1 MRVAV
6 LKEDNC
12 QPKKCNDECHD
23 FCPPV
28 RNGQECIIM
37 DEQTGKPHISESLC
51 IGCGICVNKCPHDAL
66 IIENLPSEL
75 ETDMIHRFSMN
86 GFRLFRLP
94 TPSKES
100 VVGILGPNG
109 MGKSTAISALSG
121 RLIPNLGDWLNQEPH
136 WEDIISSVP
145 KGELRDF
152 FIAVQK
158 GEISVA
164 LKPQNVDRL
173 PKRIQGTVHDLLK
186 HVDERGIFESMTKSL
201 GIDHLLEREVKQ
213 LSGGELQR
221 MAICATMLRDVD
233 VYFFD
238 EPSSYLDIHERMRIV
253 RIIQELAET
262 KRVIVIEHDLAVL
275 DVLADLVHIVY
286 GKKGAFGIFTPARST
301 RQAINTYLDGF
312 LPEENVRIRDK
323 PIKFLRHQDRM
334 AEIGTP
340 VVSWGEGLQKQLGD
354 FKLISSEGAVHRSEV
369 VGVVG
374 ANGTG
379 KSTMIKILAGEHE
392 YDEGWVTAEAT
403 ISYKPQHID
412 VDING
417 SVQLWL
423 DSELGPRW
431 RSGEFNVNVIK
442 ALGIDQ
448 LLPKRVK
455 KLSGGERQAVSIAL
469 CLGREA
475 DLYLFDEPSAH
486 LDASARM
493 EAAKAIRRTMEANEK
508 SAFVI
513 DHDVYFIDIVSDSL
527 LVFDRTNPRETHIH
541 NTLKH
546 LLTADRVSPFVGDV
560 EKALATINQHLLRT
574 YGTLE
579 AALMTW
585 MNHGGPNSA
594 IFGKIGSL
602 DEEQLRQ
609 HSTAYS
615 PYLRSQPI
623 HPVSIC
629 FMLNPTMIREICSPW
644 NEQEIPMASYGGHAK
659 GPFNLREGMN
669 RFLSGVDVTFRRDHD
684 SRRPRINKNKSR
696 KDREQRSSGDY
707 YSYDA

>member
-37 DEQTGKPHISESLC
+37 DEHTGKPHISESLC
-51 IGCGICVNKCPHDAL
+51 IGCGICINKCPHDAL

-75 ETDMIHRFSMN
+75 ETDMVHRYSMN

-121 RLIPNLGDWLNQEPH
+121 RLIPNLGDWLNQEPV
-136 WEDIISSVP
+136 WEDIIDSVP

-152 FIAVQK
+152 FIAVQE

-164 LKPQNVDRL
+164 VKPQNVDRL
-173 PKRIQGTVHDLLK
+173 PKRVKGTVRQLLER
-186 HVDERGIFESMTKSL
+186 VDERNLFDELTVAL
-201 GIDHLLEREVKQ
+201 GIDHLLDREVHQ

-221 MAICATMLRDVD
+221 MAICATILRDAD

-253 RIIQELAET
+253 RIIQNLAET

-301 RQAINTYLDGF
+301 RQAINSYLDGF

-323 PIKFLRHQDRM
+323 PIKFQRHQDRV
-334 AEIGTP
+334 AELGST
-340 VVSWGEGLQKQLGD
+340 VVSWGELTKKLGD
-354 FKLISSEGAVHRSEV
+354 FQLTAGEGAVHRSEV

-392 YDEGWVTAEAT
+392 YDEGWVTAGAT

-412 VDING
+412 VDIDG

-431 RSGEFNVNVIK
+431 RSGEFNVNVIR
-442 ALGIDQ
+442 ALGVDQ

-469 CLGREA
+469 CLGRDA
-475 DLYLFDEPSAH
+475 DLYLLDEPSAH
-486 LDASARM
+486 LDANARM

-527 LVFDRTNPRETHIH
+527 LVFE
-541 NTLKH
+541 
-546 LLTADRVSPFVGDV
+546 GEGGV
-560 EKALATINQHLLRT
+560 EGKAT
-574 YGTLE
+574 
-579 AALMTW
+579 
-585 MNHGGPNSA
+585 
-594 IFGKIGSL
+594 
-602 DEEQLRQ
+602 
-609 HSTAYS
+609 
-615 PYLRSQPI
+615 
-623 HPVSIC
+623 
-629 FMLNPTMIREICSPW
+629 
-644 NEQEIPMASYGGHAK
+644 
-659 GPFNLREGMN
+659 GPFNLRTGMN
-669 RFLSGVDVTFRRDHD
+669 RFLSGVNVTFRRDHD
-684 SRRPRINKNKSR
+684 SRRPRINKNESR
-696 KDREQRSSGDY
+696 KDREQRNSGDY

>member
-37 DEQTGKPHISESLC
+37 DEHTGKPHISESLC
-51 IGCGICVNKCPHDAL
+51 IGCGICINKCPHDAL

-75 ETDMIHRFSMN
+75 ETDVVHRYSMN

-121 RLIPNLGDWLNQEPH
+121 RLIPNLGDWLNQEPV
-136 WEDIISSVP
+136 WEDIIDSVP

-152 FIAVQK
+152 FIAVQE

-164 LKPQNVDRL
+164 VKPQNVDRL
-173 PKRIQGTVHDLLK
+173 PKRVKGTVRQLLER
-186 HVDERGIFESMTKSL
+186 VDERNLFDELTVAL
-201 GIDHLLEREVKQ
+201 GIDHLLDREVHQ

-221 MAICATMLRDVD
+221 MAICATILRDAD

-253 RIIQELAET
+253 RIIQNLAET

-301 RQAINTYLDGF
+301 RQAINSYLDGF

-323 PIKFLRHQDRM
+323 PIKFQRHQDRV
-334 AEIGTP
+334 AELGST
-340 VVSWGEGLQKQLGD
+340 VVSWGELTKKLGD
-354 FKLISSEGAVHRSEV
+354 FQLTAGEGAVHRSEV

-392 YDEGWVTAEAT
+392 YDEGWVTAGAT

-412 VDING
+412 VDIDG

-431 RSGEFNVNVIK
+431 RSGEFNVNVIR
-442 ALGIDQ
+442 ALGVDQ

-469 CLGREA
+469 CLGRDA
-475 DLYLFDEPSAH
+475 DLYLLDEPSAH
-486 LDASARM
+486 LDANARM

-527 LVFDRTNPRETHIH
+527 LVFEGEGGV
-541 NTLKH
+541 K
-546 LLTADRVSPFVGDV
+546 G
-560 EKALATINQHLLRT
+560 KAT
-574 YGTLE
+574 
-579 AALMTW
+579 
-585 MNHGGPNSA
+585 
-594 IFGKIGSL
+594 
-602 DEEQLRQ
+602 
-609 HSTAYS
+609 
-615 PYLRSQPI
+615 
-623 HPVSIC
+623 
-629 FMLNPTMIREICSPW
+629 
-644 NEQEIPMASYGGHAK
+644 
-659 GPFNLREGMN
+659 GPFNLRTGMN
-669 RFLSGVDVTFRRDHD
+669 RFLSGVNVTFRRDHD
-684 SRRPRINKNKSR
+684 SRRPRINKNESR
-696 KDREQRSSGDY
+696 KDREQRNSGDY

>member
-12 QPKKCNDECHD
+12 QPKKCNDECQV

-28 RNGQECIIM
+28 RNGQECIVM
-37 DEQTGKPHISESLC
+37 DEHTGKPHISESLC
-51 IGCGICVNKCPHDAL
+51 IGCGICINKCPHDAL

-75 ETDMIHRFSMN
+75 ETDMIHRYSMN

-121 RLIPNLGDWLNQEPH
+121 RIIPNLGDWLNQDTDWDEVVG
-136 WEDIISSVP
+136 SLP

-158 GEISVA
+158 GNVRVA
-164 LKPQNVDRL
+164 VKPQNVDKL
-173 PKRIQGTVHDLLK
+173 PKRISGTVADLLSK
-186 HVDERGIFESMTKSL
+186 VDERNMLVETTQSL
-201 GIDHLLEREVKQ
+201 GIDHLMDRTVQQ

-221 MAICATMLRDVD
+221 MAIAATILRDVD

-253 RIIQELAET
+253 RIIQDLAQT

-301 RQAINTYLDGF
+301 RQAINSYLDGF

-323 PIKFLRHQDRM
+323 PIKFLRHRDRSS
-334 AEIGTP
+334 EIGTP
-340 VVSWGEGLQKQLGD
+340 VVSWGGLEKKLGD
-354 FKLISSEGAVHRSEV
+354 FQLTSGDGAVHRSEV

-374 ANGTG
+374 SNGTG

-392 YDEGWVTAEAT
+392 YDGGWVTADAT

-412 VDING
+412 VDIDG

-455 KLSGGERQAVSIAL
+455 KLSGGERQAVSIAV
-469 CLGREA
+469 CLGRDA
-475 DLYLFDEPSAH
+475 DLYLLDEPSAH
-486 LDASARM
+486 LDANARM
-493 EAAKAIRRTMEANEK
+493 EAAKAIRRTMEANER

-527 LVFDRTNPRETHIH
+527 LVFE
-541 NTLKH
+541 
-546 LLTADRVSPFVGDV
+546 GQGGV
-560 EKALATINQHLLRT
+560 EGRAT
-574 YGTLE
+574 
-579 AALMTW
+579 
-585 MNHGGPNSA
+585 GPY
-594 IFGKIGSL
+594 
-602 DEEQLRQ
+602 R
-609 HSTAYS
+609 
-615 PYLRSQPI
+615 
-623 HPVSIC
+623 
-629 FMLNPTMIREICSPW
+629 
-644 NEQEIPMASYGGHAK
+644 
-659 GPFNLREGMN
+659 LREGMN
-669 RFLSGVDVTFRRDHD
+669 RFLAGVDVTFRRDHD
-684 SRRPRINKNKSR
+684 SRRPRINKNESR
-696 KDREQRSSGDY
+696 KDREQRNSGDY

>member
-1 MRVAV
+1 
-6 LKEDNC
+6 
-12 QPKKCNDECHD
+12 
-23 FCPPV
+23 
-28 RNGQECIIM
+28 M
-37 DEQTGKPHISESLC
+37 DDQTGKPHISESLC
-51 IGCGICVNKCPHDAL
+51 IGCGICINKCPHDAL

-75 ETDMIHRFSMN
+75 ETDMIHRYSMN

-121 RLIPNLGDWLNQEPH
+121 RLIPNLGDWLNQQPD
-136 WEDIISSVP
+136 WEDIINSVP

-152 FIAVQK
+152 FIAVQN
-158 GEISVA
+158 GEVRVA
-164 LKPQNVDRL
+164 VKPQNVDRL
-173 PKRIQGTVHDLLK
+173 PKRVKGTVRDLLGR
-186 HVDERGIFESMTKSL
+186 VDERNLLAAMTENL
-201 GIDHLLEREVKQ
+201 GIAHLLDREVHQ

-221 MAICATMLRDVD
+221 MAICATILRDVD

-253 RIIQELAET
+253 RIIQQLAET

-312 LPEENVRIRDK
+312 LPEENVRIRNK
-323 PIKFLRHQDRM
+323 PIKFLRHQDRV

-340 VVSWGEGLQKQLGD
+340 VVQWGDLSKKLGK
-354 FKLISSEGAVHRSEV
+354 FHLTASEGAVHRSEV

-412 VDING
+412 VDVDG

-475 DLYLFDEPSAH
+475 DLYLLDEPSAH

-527 LVFDRTNPRETHIH
+527 LVFEGQGGVEGKATG
-541 NTLKH
+541 
-546 LLTADRVSPFVGDV
+546 PFD
-560 EKALATINQHLLRT
+560 
-574 YGTLE
+574 
-579 AALMTW
+579 
-585 MNHGGPNSA
+585 
-594 IFGKIGSL
+594 
-602 DEEQLRQ
+602 LRQ
-609 HSTAYS
+609 
-615 PYLRSQPI
+615 
-623 HPVSIC
+623 
-629 FMLNPTMIREICSPW
+629 
-644 NEQEIPMASYGGHAK
+644 
-659 GPFNLREGMN
+659 GMN
-669 RFLSGVDVTFRRDHD
+669 KFLAGVDVTFRRDHD
-684 SRRPRINKNKSR
+684 SRRPRINKSESR
-696 KDREQRSSGDY
+696 KDREQRTSGDY